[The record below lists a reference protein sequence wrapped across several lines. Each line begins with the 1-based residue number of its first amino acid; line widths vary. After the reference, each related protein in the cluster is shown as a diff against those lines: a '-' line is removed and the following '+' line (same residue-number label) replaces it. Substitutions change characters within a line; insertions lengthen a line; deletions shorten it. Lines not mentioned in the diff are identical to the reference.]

1 MKNNSL
7 LQIAVRLFS
16 LMLLVPHMGFAVPA
30 GIGLQL
36 SRTSTGTVL
45 TGSNVVLDTVIFS
58 SGNISYSPATGVITF
73 NQAGRYVV
81 NWTVAYQGVTDASSG
96 AVLALSTSQGDFLQ
110 GNSPAPNGQ
119 VVGSGIVEVTAAP
132 VTMSLVNAAGKLV
145 FGTQVPIKATL
156 TIVESV
162 YVVG

>member
-1 MKNNSL
+1 MNNNPL
-7 LQIAVRLFS
+7 HKIGTWLFS
-16 LMLLVPHMGFAVPA
+16 LMLLIPCSGLAVPS

-36 SRTSTGTVL
+36 SRISTGTIP
-45 TGSNVVLDTVIFS
+45 TGSNVVLDTIIFS
-58 SGNISYSPATGVITF
+58 SGNISYNSVTGVITF
-73 NQAGRYVV
+73 NQPGRYVV

-96 AVLALSTSQGDFLQ
+96 AVLAIATSQGDFLQ

-119 VVGSGIVEVTAAP
+119 VVGSGILEVTTTP
-132 VTMSLVNAAGKLV
+132 VTMSLVNSAGKLV
-145 FGTQVPIKATL
+145 LGSQVPVKATL

>member
-1 MKNNSL
+1 MKNNSWH
-7 LQIAVRLFS
+7 QIAVRLFS
-16 LMLLVPHMGFAVPA
+16 LMLLVPHMVLAVPSV
-30 GIGLQL
+30 IGLQL

-45 TGSNVVLDTVIFS
+45 PGSNDVLDTVIFS
-58 SGNISYSPATGVITF
+58 SGNISYNPGTGVITF

-119 VVGSGIVEVTAAP
+119 VLGSGIVEVTTTP
-132 VTMSLVNAAGKLV
+132 VTMSLVNAGGKLV
-145 FGTQVPIKATL
+145 LGSQVPVKATL

-162 YVVG
+162 